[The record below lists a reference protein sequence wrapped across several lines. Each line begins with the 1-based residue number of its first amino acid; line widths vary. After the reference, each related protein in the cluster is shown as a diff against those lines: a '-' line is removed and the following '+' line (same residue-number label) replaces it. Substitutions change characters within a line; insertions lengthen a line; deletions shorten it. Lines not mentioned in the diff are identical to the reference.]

1 MMRSDLARLL
11 DAGFTEQQAGA
22 ILEVIE
28 RARDQHV
35 TRDYLD
41 LRLRDEFQR
50 FKRSILLWI
59 LAMQAP
65 TYAALIYLLLKV
77 G

>member
-1 MMRSDLARLL
+1 MMRSSLARLL
-11 DAGFTEQQAGA
+11 DAGFTEPQAAA

-28 RARDQHV
+28 GATQQFV

-41 LRLRDEFQR
+41 LRLREEFQR
-50 FKRSILLWI
+50 FKRSILFWV
-59 LAMQAP
+59 LAMLAP
-65 TYAALIYLLLKV
+65 VYAALIYLLIKV